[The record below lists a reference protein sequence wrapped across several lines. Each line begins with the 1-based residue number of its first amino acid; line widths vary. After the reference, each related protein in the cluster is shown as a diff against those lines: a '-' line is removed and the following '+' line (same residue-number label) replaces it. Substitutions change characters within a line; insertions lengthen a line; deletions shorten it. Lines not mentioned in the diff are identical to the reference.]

1 MPEQFSNKT
10 EKEIKEYWEKNNIP
24 QKVRTKKSTKN
35 YYFIDGPPYASG
47 HLHLGTAMNRILKD
61 LIIRYRRMS
70 GYNVLDI
77 PGFDTHGVPIE
88 AKVQK
93 KYDLKSKEDIEKFG
107 IDRFTK
113 ECYNF
118 ATEHIADMSKDI
130 YELGQWMD
138 WKNPYRTLDKSYMET
153 GWWVFKKA
161 VDKGLLYHDKYPV
174 HVCPSCE
181 TSVSFNEIEHK
192 DLTDTS
198 VYVKMKL
205 VDSENTYFV
214 IWTTTPWTLPAN
226 LGIMVH
232 PNYTYIELI
241 HNEEKY
247 IVAEELVNKIVKE
260 LRWEDDYILGNTYSG
275 EELAGKKYEPVLGEW
290 VEKLEELKKD
300 CYKVILSARFVHL
313 EEGTGLVHCAPG
325 HGREDYTVGKENGF
339 PAYCPVTVVGVYDN
353 TIKVFQGRKV
363 KQLDPEII
371 EYLESK
377 NAILGKRAITHAY
390 PTCWRC
396 SSPLLQVALPQW
408 FLRIESMRERLKELN
423 KEQVTWYPEWAKERF
438 DNWLDSISDWPISR
452 ARYWGIPIPIWQ
464 CDKCKEIEVFG
475 SLEEL
480 KIKAPSVDVSMDL
493 HKPGIDNVA
502 FTCKCGGTK
511 KRIPEIFDVWFD
523 SGIASFAS
531 LGYPK
536 KQELFNQF
544 WPPDINLEGSDQI
557 RGWWNSQ
564 MICSAICF
572 DKAPYKFI
580 ALHGMVLA
588 VDKRKLSKSLGND
601 RPLLERFSE
610 TAIDYYRY
618 YFAREYNGMDVVID
632 EKKFVD
638 IKRVFNLLE
647 NIYSLMVLMDE
658 NTKFYP
664 SIEKDTLEVE
674 DSWILSKYNS
684 LVDNFHKNYQGC
696 NFSKATLDIEKF
708 ILEDFSR
715 TYLKLIKKR
724 ETKNNV
730 LGHIFS
736 GLLLMLSPAAPHL
749 TEHLF
754 LKFKDRKETIHL
766 EELPV
771 ANQKLINKEL
781 EDNFEIAL
789 SIVQEALAA
798 RERAKKRLR
807 WVLPSLVVVT
817 KDANKLQGI
826 KEIVSN
832 MANVKVVLLQ
842 EEVPKGNFE
851 VGEVSDTL
859 SIYLDLDIP
868 KGLEDEWELS
878 ELTRAIQAERK
889 KNNLTPSQVV
899 SLSIACSDK
908 AFIESNKAA
917 IEVGTSTK
925 LSVVPFDAN
934 NATKQKLIEREIYFS
949 FSF

>member
-1 MPEQFSNKT
+1 MAEQFSNKM
-10 EKEIKEYWEKNNIP
+10 ELEVKEYWEKNNIP
-24 QKVRTKKSTKN
+24 EKVRQKIGKNN

-61 LIIRYRRMS
+61 LIIRYRRMT
-70 GYNVLDI
+70 GNTVLDT

-93 KYDLKSKEDIEKFG
+93 AYGLKSKEDIEKFG
-107 IDRFTK
+107 IDKFTK
-113 ECYNF
+113 ECEKF
-118 ATEHIADMSKDI
+118 ATEHIEDMSREI
-130 YELGQWMD
+130 YNLGQWMD
-138 WKNPYRTLDKSYMET
+138 FKNPYRTLDKSYMET

-161 VDKGLLYHDKYPV
+161 ADKGLLYHDKYPV
-174 HVCPSCE
+174 HVCPTCE
-181 TSVSFNEIEHK
+181 TAVSFNEIEHQ

-198 VYVKMKL
+198 VYVRMKL
-205 VDSENTYFV
+205 RDSDNTYFV

-232 PNYTYIELI
+232 PSYTYVELI
-241 HNEEKY
+241 HDENKY
-247 IVAEELVNKIVKE
+247 IVAEELVEKIVKE
-260 LRWEDDYILGNTYSG
+260 LKWEEDYTLGNTFSG
-275 EELAGKKYEPVLGEW
+275 QELVGKRYEPILGEW
-290 VEKLEELKKD
+290 LENLEDLEKD
-300 CYKVILSARFVHL
+300 CYKVISSARFVHL

-325 HGREDYTVGKENGF
+325 HGREDYTVGKENGL
-339 PAYCPVTVVGVYDN
+339 PAYCPVNILGVYDDSL
-353 TIKVFQGRKV
+353 KVHKGEKV
-363 KQLDPEII
+363 KTLDPEII
-371 EYLESK
+371 EYLDEK
-377 NAILGKRAITHAY
+377 GALLGKRAIKHAY

-396 SSPLLQVALPQW
+396 FSPLLQVALPQW
-408 FLRIESMRERLKELN
+408 FLKIEPMKEKLKELN

-452 ARYWGIPIPIWQ
+452 ARYWGTSIPIWQ
-464 CDKCKEIEVFG
+464 CDKCEEIEVFG

-480 KIKAPSVDVSMDL
+480 KVKAPEVDVNMDL
-493 HKPGIDNVA
+493 HKPGIDHITFA
-502 FTCKCGGTK
+502 CKCGGIK

-536 KQELFNQF
+536 KQELFNDF

-572 DKAPYKFI
+572 DKAPYKFV

-588 VDKRKLSKSLGND
+588 VDKKKLSKSAGND

-610 TAIDYYRY
+610 LSIDYYRY

-647 NIYSLMVLMDE
+647 NIYSLMTLMDDKQ
-658 NTKFYP
+658 KFYS
-664 SIEKDTLEVE
+664 SIDNDKLEIE
-674 DSWILSKYNS
+674 DKWILSKYNS
-684 LVDNFHKNYQGC
+684 LVESYHKNYQGC
-696 NFSKATLDIEKF
+696 NFSKASGDIEKF

-715 TYLKLIKKR
+715 IYLKLIKKR

-730 LGHIFS
+730 LNHIFS
-736 GLLLMLSPAAPHL
+736 GLLLLLSPVAPHL
-749 TEHLF
+749 TEYLF

-766 EELPV
+766 EELPI
-771 ANQKLINKEL
+771 ANVKLIDKDL
-781 EDNFEIAL
+781 EENFTIAL
-789 SIVQEALAA
+789 DVVQETLAA

-807 WVLPSLVVVT
+807 WVLPKLVVVT
-817 KDANKLQGI
+817 PEANKLEGV

-832 MANVKVVLLQ
+832 MANIKVVVLQ
-842 EEVPKGNFE
+842 TEVPKGNFE
-851 VGEVSDTL
+851 EGKISETL

-868 KGLEDEWELS
+868 NGLEEEWELS
-878 ELTRAIQAERK
+878 ELTRAIQSERK

-899 SLSIACSDK
+899 GLEIACSDT
-908 AFIESNKAA
+908 AFIESNKEA
-917 IEVGTSTK
+917 IEAGTSTK
-925 LSVVPFDAN
+925 LSVVSFEASNPS
-934 NATKQKLIEREIYFS
+934 KQKLIEREIYFS

>member
-1 MPEQFSNKT
+1 MAEQFSNKS
-10 EKEIKEYWEKNNIP
+10 EKEVKSYWEKNNIP
-24 QKVRTKKSTKN
+24 EKVRAKKSEKN

-61 LIIRYRRMS
+61 LIIRYRRMT
-70 GYNVLDI
+70 GYTVLDT

-93 KYDLKSKEDIEKFG
+93 AYGLKSKEDIEKFG
-107 IDRFTK
+107 IDKFTK
-113 ECYNF
+113 ECEKF
-118 ATEHIADMSKDI
+118 ATEHIEDMSRDI

-138 WKNPYRTLDKSYMET
+138 FKKPYRTLDKSYMET

-174 HVCPSCE
+174 HVCPTCE
-181 TSVSFNEIEHK
+181 TAVSFNEIEHK
-192 DLTDTS
+192 DLVDNS
-198 VYVKMKL
+198 VYVKLKS
-205 VDSENTYFV
+205 VDMPNTFFV
-214 IWTTTPWTLPAN
+214 VWTTTPWTLPAN

-232 PNYTYIELI
+232 PSFNYIELI
-241 HNEEKY
+241 NNETKY
-247 IVAEELVNKIVKE
+247 IVAEELVPKLVKE
-260 LRWEDDYILGNTYSG
+260 FDFEDYSLGKVYLG
-275 EELAGKKYEPVLGEW
+275 KELAGKKYEPVLGEW
-290 VEKLEELKKD
+290 LENLEELKKD
-300 CYKVILSARFVHL
+300 CYKVILSARFVNL
-313 EEGTGLVHCAPG
+313 EDGSGLVHCAPG
-325 HGREDYTVGKENGF
+325 HGREDYTVGKENGL
-339 PAYCPVTVVGVYDN
+339 PAYCPVNVLGVYDK
-353 TIKVFQGRKV
+353 TIKWHTGDKV
-363 KQLDPEII
+363 KTLDPEII

-377 NAILGKRAITHAY
+377 NVILGKKSIKHAY

-408 FLRIESMRERLKELN
+408 FLKIELMKERLKELN

-438 DNWLDSISDWPISR
+438 DNWLDSLSDWPISR

-464 CDKCKEIEVFG
+464 CNKCKEIEVFG

-480 KIKAPSVDVSMDL
+480 KVKAPSTDVSMDL
-493 HKPGIDNVA
+493 HKPGIDHITFA
-502 FTCKCGGTK
+502 CKCGGEK

-536 KQELFNQF
+536 KQELFNDF

-564 MICSAICF
+564 MIVSAICF
-572 DKAPYKFI
+572 DKAPYKFV

-647 NIYSLMVLMDE
+647 NIYSLMTLMDDKQ
-658 NTKFYP
+658 KFYS
-664 SIEKDTLEVE
+664 SIDNDKLEIE
-674 DSWILSKYNS
+674 DKWILSKYNS
-684 LVDNFHKNYQGC
+684 LVESYHKNYQGC
-696 NFSKATLDIEKF
+696 NFSKASADLEKF

-715 TYLKLIKKR
+715 IYLKLIKKR

-730 LGHIFS
+730 LNHIFS
-736 GLLLMLSPAAPHL
+736 GLLLLLSPAAPHL
-749 TEHLF
+749 TEYLF

-766 EELPV
+766 EELPIV
-771 ANQKLINKEL
+771 NQKLIDKNL
-781 EDNFEIAL
+781 EENFTVAL
-789 SIVQEALAA
+789 DIVQETLAA

-807 WVLPSLVVVT
+807 WVLPKLVVVT
-817 KDANKLQGI
+817 PEANKLEGV

-832 MANVKVVLLQ
+832 MANVKVVVLQ
-842 EEVPKGNFE
+842 TEVPKGNFE
-851 VGEVSDTL
+851 EGKVTETL

-868 KGLEDEWELS
+868 KGLEEEWELS
-878 ELTRAIQAERK
+878 ELTRAIQSERK

-899 SLSIACSDK
+899 TLNIACSDK
-908 AFIESNKAA
+908 AFIETNKQA
-917 IEVGTSTK
+917 IEAGTSTK
-925 LSVVPFDAN
+925 LSVVPFDEN
-934 NATKQKLIEREIYFS
+934 NTSKQKLIEREIYFS